1 MPKMTVLLLSVEPL
15 VNISSD
21 GSIPS
26 TDAID
31 ALDSL
36 TSFWALVPYM
46 CVRLSALPGVFCMLL
61 SWCPTLQGELEQKH
75 YNPSIGTWLFLLWQ
89 GVDKIMDAFENIS

>member
-46 CVRLSALPGVFCMLL
+46 CVRLSALPGVFL
-61 SWCPTLQGELEQKH
+61 
-75 YNPSIGTWLFLLWQ
+75 YASIMVSNTSGRIGAEAL
-89 GVDKIMDAFENIS
+89 